1 MWTRKG
7 ASTAGSGFL
16 LIITGILYNNHVY
29 LFLGTLFLAAL
40 ISVFLN
46 IFDFEVEVRRSIQYP
61 RVFQGEETR
70 VQVIITN
77 KGFLTGFIE
86 VSDNLPTRVT
96 ITKGNYS
103 SRSYLR
109 PGKSLVLEYTVC
121 GHLRGHFL
129 VGPLLMRQRDNL
141 GFFYKETIVES
152 YCDISVMPTIE
163 ELAKLRLMDRTQK
176 TFHGHTN
183 IKDVGEGTEFYSL
196 RDYLPGDPYKK
207 INWKSFAKFD
217 KLIVNEFE
225 MENTAE
231 VFLIVDSRLCTGIGT
246 IFLNPLEA
254 SVRAAASVASHFIGK
269 KSKVGIATYSN
280 TIEFLRPALGERQMN
295 QVFDML
301 MDARAMGSLSIQ
313 SVLQLVV
320 PQLKPRIPI
329 FIFSP
334 AELDEN
340 FIVVIEELIARGF
353 SITIISPSFPEIEYS
368 IWRLKG
374 LNFRLA
380 KMKREN
386 LLNELRYTGVR
397 VIDWNPLIPLS
408 NAIAEA
414 MT

>member
-16 LIITGILYNNHVY
+16 LIISGILYNNHIY
-29 LFLGTLFLAAL
+29 LFLGTLFLVAL

-46 IFDFEVEVRRSIQYP
+46 IFDFEVEVRRSVRYP
-61 RVFQGEETR
+61 RIFQGEETR
-70 VQVIITN
+70 VRVVITN
-77 KGFLTGFIE
+77 KGLLTGFIE
-86 VSDNLPTRVT
+86 VSDNLPKRVT
-96 ITKGNYS
+96 ITEGNYS
-103 SRSYLR
+103 SRTYLK
-109 PGKSLVLEYTVC
+109 PGKSMVLEYTVC

-129 VGPLLMRQRDNL
+129 IGPLLLRQRDNL
-141 GFFYKETIVES
+141 GFFYKETIIES
-152 YCDISVMPTIE
+152 YSDISVMPSIE
-163 ELAKLRLMDRTQK
+163 ELGRLNLMDRTQK

-231 VFLIVDSRLCTGIGT
+231 VFLIVDSRLCTGVGT

-254 SVRAAASVASHFIGK
+254 SVRAAASMTSHFIAK
-269 KSKVGIATYSN
+269 KSKVGIALYSN
-280 TIEFLRPALGERQMN
+280 TLEFLRPALGERQMN
-295 QVFDML
+295 QILDML
-301 MDARAMGSLSIQ
+301 MDARAMGSLSVQ
-313 SVLQLVV
+313 SVLQIAV

-329 FIFSP
+329 FILSP
-334 AELDEN
+334 VELDDK
-340 FIVVIEELIARGF
+340 FIDVIEELIARGF
-353 SITIISPSFPEIEYS
+353 PVTIISPSFPEIEYS

-374 LNFRLA
+374 LNFQLS

-397 VIDWNPLIPLS
+397 VVDWNPLIPLS
-408 NAIAEA
+408 NAIAEVMA
-414 MT
+414 